1 VLTGVGCRLSVFSN
15 MPFQKVAKTKAYFKR
30 YQVKYRRRRE
40 GKTDYARR

>member
-1 VLTGVGCRLSVFSN
+1 